1 MNADE
6 YIPKRE
12 ISRLFEIEYSQCS
25 CDAYDYLIPSWY
37 ISLLGTI
44 QIYYKTTIQIYY
56 KTTIQ
61 IYYKTTIQIYYIPTI
76 QIYYIPR
83 RDIYQE
89 GLYDRPVYP

>member
-37 ISLLGTI
+37 ISSWYSI
-44 QIYYKTTIQIYY
+44 QIIYNYYTNNI
-56 KTTIQ
+56 
-61 IYYKTTIQIYYIPTI
+61 
-76 QIYYIPR
+76 
-83 RDIYQE
+83 
-89 GLYDRPVYP
+89 